1 MIKKINSLVDISKKQ
16 ISLIIF
22 LNIFEAFFLVSSI
35 YLLFPFI
42 KFLVGGK
49 DATIE
54 LFESENYKYIYELFN
69 SLNIDITLINLIVL
83 AIVPIVFGQSI
94 KYFKTINIV
103 KVQQNV
109 IFQLRDIFIKKLFYT
124 KLGLLKSSKIGE
136 LSNSIAMEAQ
146 RVGLSIQY
154 VLNFYS
160 FLFISVIYFV
170 VLFGISKE
178 LMFFTIL
185 GVGIVPFILKKQNK
199 ELKQLGKIVASSNE
213 NIQNFIIEKI
223 KVLKKVIL
231 LNQQPLEIDKFKSIS
246 KVFETT
252 YLKSGKVTALVEA
265 ILEPLVFVV
274 AMTIVYIGVV
284 ELKIGF
290 DTIVVFL
297 FVLLKL
303 NQSVKSTIMAKNQ
316 INIYSGSYELY
327 KKYYDM
333 LNSNQVDNSGTKK
346 FEKLQ
351 KSIDIK
357 NLTFSYTDE
366 SLFKNLN
373 LTIRANDTTALIGRS
388 GSGKSTIVDII
399 LAFNEIEKNSVY
411 YDGID
416 IKDINLMTLRSKIG
430 FVTQDVYLM
439 YGTIKE
445 NLLYG
450 LGKKSDVEIKIACKK
465 AHILDFV
472 ESLEEGFDTQIGE
485 SGGKLSGGQKQRL
498 QLAHLFLQDPDIII
512 MDEPTSALDSESER
526 VIVDTLKELH
536 GKKTIIIIAHRLST
550 IQHADKIVVL
560 EDGKVLEEGTHDDL
574 IKNESRYREYFE
586 GSKD

>member
-1 MIKKINSLVDISKKQ
+1 MLKHLNKLITISKKR

-22 LNIFEAFFLVSSI
+22 LNIFEAFFLVSSV

-49 DATIE
+49 EATIE
-54 LFESENYKYIYELFN
+54 LFEGENYKYVYELFN
-69 SLNIDITLINLIVL
+69 SLNADITLINLIVL
-83 AIVPIVFGQSI
+83 AIAPIVFGQSI

-103 KVQQNV
+103 KVQQNM
-109 IFQLRDIFIKKLFYT
+109 IFQLRDIFIKKLFDT
-124 KLGLLKSSKIGE
+124 NLGLVKSSKIGE
-136 LSNSIAMEAQ
+136 LSNTIAVEVL
-146 RVGLSIQY
+146 RVGLIIQHK
-154 VLNFYS
+154 LNFYS
-160 FLFISVIYFV
+160 FLFISLIYLI
-170 VLFGISKE
+170 VLFGISIK
-178 LMFFTIL
+178 LM
-185 GVGIVPFILKKQNK
+185 IVTLLTVIIIPVVTKKQNDA
-199 ELKQLGKIVASSNE
+199 LKTLGKAQSSSNE

-231 LNQQPLEIDKFKSIS
+231 LNQQSSEVNKFKSIS
-246 KVFETT
+246 KIFETT

-265 ILEPLVFVV
+265 ILEPLIFVV
-274 AMTIVYIGVV
+274 AMVIVYIGVV
-284 ELKIGF
+284 ELQIGF

-450 LGKKSDVEIKIACKK
+450 LSEKSDVEIKIACKK